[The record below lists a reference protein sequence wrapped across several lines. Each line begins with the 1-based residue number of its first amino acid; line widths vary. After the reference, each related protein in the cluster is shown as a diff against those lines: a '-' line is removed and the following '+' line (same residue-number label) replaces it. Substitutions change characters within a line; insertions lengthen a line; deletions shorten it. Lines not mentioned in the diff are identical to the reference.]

1 MKNRT
6 KFVNVDILSVMK
18 GIADTHVRHYQSD
31 FDIDAESLKEAALK
45 PERSDRIFVWL
56 CRECGTWLLTEK
68 NLFIRG
74 THENNTFCFYA
85 EQKYKD
91 ILCYVVEAKSLDRD
105 TVMGNLY
112 SLEYSKYYKNVQTAA
127 VQAGNI
133 VLHYERGQRTIQ
145 PSEHFNVLPDSKL
158 GKFVSFE
165 FQPKSQEQLEMVLM
179 NEKRS
184 RERFKEEYQILGY
197 ELYECPESPKES
209 GKYYAKTP
217 LLGQAECIARSAEEA
232 GQQLFIKAV
241 CSDGKKRYI

>member
-1 MKNRT
+1 MKNRA
-6 KFVNVDILSVMK
+6 KFVNIDILSVMK

-45 PERSDRIFVWL
+45 PERADRIFVWL

-112 SLEYSKYYKNVQTAA
+112 SLDYSEHYKHVQTAA

-145 PSEHFNVLPDSKL
+145 PSEHFNALPDSKL

-165 FQPKSQEQLEMVLM
+165 FQPKSQEQLEIVLM

-197 ELYECPESPKES
+197 ELYECPESPKEN
-209 GKYYAKTP
+209 GKYYTKTP
-217 LLGQAECIARSAEEA
+217 LLEQAECIVRSAEEA

-241 CSDGKKRYI
+241 CSDGKKRYV

>member
-6 KFVNVDILSVMK
+6 KFVNIDILSVMK

-45 PERSDRIFVWL
+45 PERADRIFVWM
-56 CRECGTWLLTEK
+56 CRTSGTWLLNER

-91 ILCYVVEAKSLDRD
+91 ILCYVVEVKSLDRD

-112 SLEYSKYYKNVQTAA
+112 SLDYSEHYKYVQTAA

-133 VLHYERGQRTIQ
+133 VLHYERGQRTMQ
-145 PSEHFNVLPDSKL
+145 PSEHFNALPDSKL

-165 FQPKSQEQLEMVLM
+165 FMPESPEQLEMVLM

-197 ELYECPESPKES
+197 ELYECPEAPKEN
-209 GKYYAKTP
+209 GKYYTKTP
-217 LLGQAECIARSAEEA
+217 LLEQAECIVRSAEEA

>member
-6 KFVNVDILSVMK
+6 KFVNIDILSVMK

-45 PERSDRIFVWL
+45 PERADRIFVWM
-56 CRECGTWLLTEK
+56 CRTSGTWLLNER

-91 ILCYVVEAKSLDRD
+91 ILCYVVEVKSLDRD

-112 SLEYSKYYKNVQTAA
+112 SLDYSEHYKYVQTAA

-133 VLHYERGQRTIQ
+133 VLHYERGQRTMQ
-145 PSEHFNVLPDSKL
+145 PSEHFNTLPDAEY
-158 GKFVSFE
+158 GKYESFQ
-165 FQPKSQEQLEMVLM
+165 FQPESPEQLECVLM
-179 NEKRS
+179 DEKRT
-184 RERFKEEYQILGY
+184 RNRFKEDYEILCY
-197 ELYECPESPKES
+197 ELYEYPKSPTEN
-209 GKYYAKTP
+209 GKYYGKTP
-217 LLGQAECIARSAEEA
+217 VLEQAECIVRSAEEA
-232 GQQLFIKAV
+232 GQRLFIKAV
-241 CSDGKKRYI
+241 CSDGKMRYI

>member
-1 MKNRT
+1 MRKGT
-6 KFVNVDILSVMK
+6 KYMNTDILKAMQTIVD
-18 GIADTHVRHYQSD
+18 GHVKYYQSD
-31 FDIDAESLKEAALK
+31 FGYDIETLKEAAVK
-45 PERSDRIFVWL
+45 AERADRIFVWM
-56 CRECGTWLLTEK
+56 CRECGTWLLREK
-68 NLFIRG
+68 DVFIRG

-112 SLEYSKYYKNVQTAA
+112 SLDYSGHYKHVQTAA

-145 PSEHFNVLPDSKL
+145 PSEHFNALPDSKL

-165 FQPKSQEQLEMVLM
+165 FQPKSQEQLEIVLM

-197 ELYECPESPKES
+197 ELYECPESPKEN

-217 LLGQAECIARSAEEA
+217 LLEQVECIVRSAEEA
-232 GQQLFIKAV
+232 GQQLFIMAV
-241 CSDGKKRYI
+241 CSDGKMRYI